1 MRVGAASTPD
11 SARKSHF
18 SLHALPVKD
27 PMFVHT
33 VAVSGSRTMCTRS
46 RHHPATPS
54 CLRPRR
60 RAVRQHWAHRAHSPL
75 SACHL
80 PSDSSSSDRETPG
93 DSSNT
98 SGNGRGD
105 DHLSGLSDGAFAADI
120 SAYLDEAVREA
131 MRSPE
136 AAGGGDAALGRATG
150 AAAAV
155 VGPQHGREA
164 SASESVAGRG
174 TDEYRETAR
183 EQLEVIRTQRDTLT
197 RLTREQHASPAREPA
212 RERRDSLLLWAAF
225 AATVVAV
232 YYTLLNVAGMS
243 ADGFLWQRATGATA
257 AAALLVG
264 IHYGLRAREASR
276 DPKSAVPSRPTRTPA
291 PRNGPARHRCR
302 PHRRRRRR

>member
-1 MRVGAASTPD
+1 
-11 SARKSHF
+11 
-18 SLHALPVKD
+18 
-27 PMFVHT
+27 MFVHT

-46 RHHPATPS
+46 RHRPATPS

-136 AAGGGDAALGRATG
+136 GRAFITAEAERVVESRRAAMEEQLEEVMRRSDELQEQLRQSLDRSMAEKLQRANLSLDAAR
-150 AAAAV
+150 
-155 VGPQHGREA
+155 
-164 SASESVAGRG
+164 
-174 TDEYRETAR
+174 DEYRETAR

-276 DPKSAVPSRPTRTPA
+276 DPKR
-291 PRNGPARHRCR
+291 
-302 PHRRRRRR
+302 